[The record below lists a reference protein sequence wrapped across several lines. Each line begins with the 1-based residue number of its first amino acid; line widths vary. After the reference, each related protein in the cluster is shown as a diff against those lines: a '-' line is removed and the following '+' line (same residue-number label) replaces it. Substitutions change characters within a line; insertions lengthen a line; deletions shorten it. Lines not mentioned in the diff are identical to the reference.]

1 MTLVTTNST
10 GALKRYREG
19 STMKRIIQGLAFA
32 ALILGAPAVWSE
44 WNLNDADAGASIPVQ
59 STYADRHA
67 GESVQLHGFASIV
80 DGDAGVSLP
89 TQSTYA
95 DRFARDRARVASS
108 ASTQA
113 ALSLLDVAAASL
125 MSLLQ

>member
-1 MTLVTTNST
+1 
-10 GALKRYREG
+10 
-19 STMKRIIQGLAFA
+19 MKCIIQGLAFA
-32 ALILGAPAVWSE
+32 ALISGAPAVWSE
-44 WNLNDADAGASIPVQ
+44 WNFNDADLGANIPAQ

-67 GESVQLHGFASIV
+67 GEPAQIYGFASLV

-95 DRFARDRARVASS
+95 DRARVASG

-113 ALSLLDVAAASL
+113 ALNLLDVAVASL
-125 MSLLQ
+125 MLLLQGD